1 MNDEA
6 QIVDETYI
14 NDKGNDNDNDNENF
28 LFNIIISYTN

>member
-14 NDKGNDNDNDNENF
+14 NDKGNDNDNENF